1 MALYHFL
8 CLYSFIIIII
18 IDPFNSASLASTL
31 NTTSLQSGSTVEN
44 KQLCQWDV
52 YFDCVSHRKD
62 VSLYDQ
68 TLHLYG
74 KNLSENWTSNFT
86 IEIGGNSCQVLRILS
101 GHLTCNITDINLFS
115 RQLYSQSSTSTEAS
129 TMNTPW
135 VKSPTEKKETIAVK
149 VQEVK
154 SETNE
159 QREKTKPNYHQI
171 TDHFISYHVTV
182 HSPQCIKSLGVLKIS
197 TASLTGRRPLYV
209 GLVICTTI
217 LVTIVLLTV
226 AVANKEKI
234 TLVKQRLQE
243 CKNKRLESLA
253 SMKINMNEIILKP
266 KDITIGK
273 LIGSGHF
280 GCVYEG
286 VLKTKD
292 CCLKVAVKT
301 VQDFSSGIPTI
312 KAFIQEAVIMKHLQ
326 HPNVLQLIGLVEKQ
340 PGIPYVLLPYMEKG
354 DLLTYVR
361 TESVTLSLHE
371 VLKFG
376 ADIASGMAYL
386 SSLQFVH
393 RDLAARNCMLDG
405 LNTVKVA
412 DFGLCRDICEKGYYS
427 SDNKKML
434 PIRWMAI
441 ESIEHGS
448 YTTKSDVWSLGVVLW
463 ELLTRGLTPYPGVDC
478 WDIINYLR
486 YRRLPPPFFCPEQ
499 LSRMQAEAQM

>member
-1 MALYHFL
+1 MAICPRVIALLLLGAQETERSFL
-8 CLYSFIIIII
+8 LGRNFGSR
-18 IDPFNSASLASTL
+18 P
-31 NTTSLQSGSTVEN
+31 SLQSGSTVEN

-52 YFDCVSHRKD
+52 YLDCVSHRKD

-74 KNLSENWTSNFT
+74 KNLPENWTNNFA
-86 IEIGGNSCQVLRILS
+86 IEIGGKSCQVLRILS

-115 RQLYSQSSTSTEAS
+115 RQLYSQSSTLTEAS

-135 VKSPTEKKETIAVK
+135 VKSTTESKATKTVK
-149 VQEVK
+149 VQAVIL

-182 HSPQCIKSLGVLKIS
+182 HSPQCSQSLGVLKIS

-217 LVTIVLLTV
+217 LVTIVLLIV

-266 KDITIGK
+266 KDITMGK

-301 VQDFSSGIPTI
+301 VQ
-312 KAFIQEAVIMKHLQ
+312 
-326 HPNVLQLIGLVEKQ
+326 
-340 PGIPYVLLPYMEKG
+340 
-354 DLLTYVR
+354 
-361 TESVTLSLHE
+361 
-371 VLKFG
+371 
-376 ADIASGMAYL
+376 
-386 SSLQFVH
+386 
-393 RDLAARNCMLDG
+393 
-405 LNTVKVA
+405 
-412 DFGLCRDICEKGYYS
+412 
-427 SDNKKML
+427 
-434 PIRWMAI
+434 
-441 ESIEHGS
+441 
-448 YTTKSDVWSLGVVLW
+448 
-463 ELLTRGLTPYPGVDC
+463 
-478 WDIINYLR
+478 
-486 YRRLPPPFFCPEQ
+486 
-499 LSRMQAEAQM
+499 

>member
-1 MALYHFL
+1 MAICPRVIALLLLGAQETERSFLLGRNFGSRPSVQKLSHSCHFNDWRKTQ
-8 CLYSFIIIII
+8 II
-18 IDPFNSASLASTL
+18 
-31 NTTSLQSGSTVEN
+31 GSTVEN

-52 YFDCVSHRKD
+52 YLDCVSHRKD

-74 KNLSENWTSNFT
+74 KNLPENWTNNFA
-86 IEIGGNSCQVLRILS
+86 IEIGGKSCQVLRILS

-115 RQLYSQSSTSTEAS
+115 RQLYSQSSTLTEAS
-129 TMNTPW
+129 TMNTP
-135 VKSPTEKKETIAVK
+135 TESKATKTVK
-149 VQEVK
+149 VQAVNLR
-154 SETNE
+154 ETNE

-197 TASLTGRRPLYV
+197 TASLTGRRPLYL

-217 LVTIVLLTV
+217 LVTIVLLIV

-266 KDITIGK
+266 KDITMGK

-301 VQDFSSGIPTI
+301 VQ
-312 KAFIQEAVIMKHLQ
+312 
-326 HPNVLQLIGLVEKQ
+326 
-340 PGIPYVLLPYMEKG
+340 
-354 DLLTYVR
+354 
-361 TESVTLSLHE
+361 
-371 VLKFG
+371 
-376 ADIASGMAYL
+376 
-386 SSLQFVH
+386 
-393 RDLAARNCMLDG
+393 
-405 LNTVKVA
+405 
-412 DFGLCRDICEKGYYS
+412 
-427 SDNKKML
+427 
-434 PIRWMAI
+434 
-441 ESIEHGS
+441 
-448 YTTKSDVWSLGVVLW
+448 
-463 ELLTRGLTPYPGVDC
+463 
-478 WDIINYLR
+478 
-486 YRRLPPPFFCPEQ
+486 
-499 LSRMQAEAQM
+499 